1 MVATLQITTLSILF
15 SQKWANHQRTI
26 FKRYPAADYPKFY
39 VQSVDVLEKR
49 VSLKFA
55 FDRVVAMS
63 GFTILVVFFIYSIPL
78 NKLSNLVMI
87 LSSVQLLPWIL
98 VGYWEKKRRDLMANY
113 AMISKR
119 KAA

>member
-1 MVATLQITTLSILF
+1 LVATLQITTLSILF

-39 VQSVDVLEKR
+39 VQSVDV